1 MQDKLHI
8 YPLEKVLKWML
19 SEEKEGRIFGY
30 YNDLFFKPR
39 TNDPFKVERYNQL
52 LAAPLGI
59 AAGPHTQLSQNIVLS
74 WLFGARYIELKTV
87 QVLDEIEVAKPCI
100 DMYDEGYNCEW
111 SQELKIEES
120 LDQYI
125 DAWILLHILSDKFEY
140 DFETIFNISV
150 GYDFKGIKS
159 EKVDSFLRKMNDAS
173 NEIEGKIE
181 KLKKIYPRI
190 TNIKIPHEISNNVTL
205 STMHGCPPDEI
216 EAIAKHLMNEYKFH
230 TAVKLNP
237 TILGKEKL
245 REILNDRLGYKIT
258 IPDEAFEH
266 DLKFD
271 DAKNLINELINCA
284 EENNVEFG
292 LKLTNTLESLN
303 PSQMLPGDQKMV
315 YMSGRSLHPLTVNAA
330 ALLQNEYDGKLDLSF
345 SGGADAFNF
354 ADIVACNLTPVTV
367 CSDLLRPGG
376 YSRLPQYLSNLQ
388 AEMNKTNVSTIDE
401 FILNKSSNEDLQSAA
416 LENLNAYAES
426 VIDDNRYKKSFAKH
440 QNIKTNRELTE
451 LDCIHPPCVEACAID
466 QDVPEYLYHIGNK
479 NYSAAYETIV
489 RENPLPNITGMVCDH
504 LCQAKCTRMNI
515 DNSLLIRE
523 LKRFAAE
530 KESHHF
536 NKHPS
541 KNLDKKV
548 AVIGAGP
555 SGLSAAYFL
564 ALEGINV
571 EVFEAHGFGGG
582 MASSTIPKFRI
593 DDKLL
598 ELDVKNIE
606 SLGVKIHYN
615 RTITKNDFEEIRNK
629 FDFVY
634 LGIGAQKGKKLEVE
648 GEDSANVFDQI
659 IFLEKIKL
667 GEKISLGKS
676 AAVIGGGNSAMD
688 AARTAQRLV
697 SNGEGVTLLYRRT
710 INEMPADKEE
720 IEELIH
726 EGIKVVELTAPK
738 KIEKVDGKLRL
749 TCIKMK
755 LGDEDESGR
764 RRPVEIPNSDYV
776 LEFDSIIT
784 AIGQE
789 VDLDFL
795 PNNKLEVNPNTK
807 ETEIK
812 NVFAGGD
819 AVRGADSLINAM
831 GDGKDAAKIILSK
844 IKQEY
849 KALRPDLAKID
860 LRNYQHKL
868 SYRVYGKD
876 LQSIPL
882 EQRNSF
888 DLVNPVM
895 DEVAAVEEASRCLY
909 CDEICNIC
917 VSVCPN
923 LANVYYEI
931 APFKKRYPQ
940 IIFENGDYKITSWDK
955 FEVNQKYQIINI
967 NDFCNE
973 CGNCDTFCPTSGAP
987 YKVKPKFA
995 LSKES
1000 FDEINKGYLL
1010 EGNKLTYK
1018 ENNELHELVLNDEKL
1033 FYNDE
1038 YYESTFDL
1046 EMNPIYISK
1055 KFGHNKQLNTKKI
1068 IEMYYYLTN
1077 LKETFV
1083 NQQ

>member
-8 YPLEKVLKWML
+8 YPIDKVLKWIL
-19 SEEKEGRIFGY
+19 SEEKDGRIFGY
-30 YNDLFFKPR
+30 YNDLFFKPGS
-39 TNDPFKVERYNQL
+39 NDSFKGKRYNQSL
-52 LAAPLGI
+52 GTPLGV

-111 SQELKIEES
+111 SQELRIEES

-125 DAWILLHILSDKFEY
+125 DAWILLHILSDKFGY
-140 DFETIFNISV
+140 DLETIFNISV
-150 GYDFKGIKS
+150 GYDLKGIKS
-159 EKVDSFLRKMNDAS
+159 EKVDTFLRKMKDAS
-173 NEIEGKIE
+173 SEIEGKIE
-181 KLKKIYPRI
+181 KLKNIYPRI
-190 TNIKIPHEISNNVTL
+190 TEINIPHKISDNVTL

-216 EAIAKHLMNEYKFH
+216 EAIGKHLMNEYKFH

-245 REILNDRLGYKIT
+245 REILNGKLDYKIT

-266 DLKFD
+266 DLKFE
-271 DAKNLINELINCA
+271 DAKNLINELLNCA
-284 EENNVEFG
+284 EANNVEFG

-303 PSQMLPGDQKMV
+303 PSQMIPDDQKMV
-315 YMSGRSLHPLTVNAA
+315 YMSGRSLHPLTVNVA
-330 ALLQNEYDGKLDLSF
+330 ALLQNEYNGKLDLSF

-388 AEMNKTNVSTIDE
+388 NEMERVNASSIDE
-401 FILNKSSNEDLQSAA
+401 FIINKSSKDEYVSAA
-416 LENLNAYAES
+416 LENLNNYAEA
-426 VIDDNRYKKSFAKH
+426 VIKDDRYKKSFAKH
-440 QNIKTNRELTE
+440 QDIKTNRELTE

-466 QDVPEYLYHIGNK
+466 QDVPEYLHHIANAK
-479 NYSAAYETIV
+479 FSDAFDTIV

-530 KESHHF
+530 KESNHF
-536 NKHPS
+536 DKHSS
-541 KNLDKKV
+541 KSLGKKV

-564 ALEGINV
+564 ALEGVNL

-582 MASSTIPKFRI
+582 MVSSTIPKFRI
-593 DDKLL
+593 NDELM

-606 SLGVKIHYN
+606 SLGVKIHFN
-615 RTITKNDFEEIRNK
+615 HTITKDEFEEIKSK
-629 FDFVY
+629 FDFIY
-634 LGIGAQKGKKLEVE
+634 LAIGAQKGKKLEIE
-648 GEDSANVFDQI
+648 GEESEGVFDQI
-659 IFLEKIKL
+659 KFLEMIKL
-667 GEKISLGKS
+667 GEKINLGKS

-738 KIEKVDGKLRL
+738 KIEKIGDKLRL

-755 LGDEDESGR
+755 LGDEDDSGR
-764 RRPVEIPNSDYV
+764 RRPVEIPNSDYD

-789 VDLDFL
+789 VNLDFL
-795 PNNKLEVNPNTK
+795 PNKKLEINPNTK

-844 IKQEY
+844 IEQEY
-849 KALRPDLAKID
+849 NAAKPALVKIE
-860 LRNYQHKL
+860 LHEYQKKL
-868 SYRVYGKD
+868 SQRVYGKD

-895 DEVAAVEEASRCLY
+895 DEATAVEEASRCLY

-931 APFKKRYPQ
+931 VPFKKKYPQ
-940 IIFENGDYKITSWDK
+940 INFENGDYKVAGWDE

-1000 FDEINKGYLL
+1000 FDEI
-1010 EGNKLTYK
+1010 
-1018 ENNELHELVLNDEKL
+1018 
-1033 FYNDE
+1033 
-1038 YYESTFDL
+1038 
-1046 EMNPIYISK
+1046 SK
-1055 KFGHNKQLNTKKI
+1055 RIFT
-1068 IEMYYYLTN
+1068 
-1077 LKETFV
+1077 
-1083 NQQ
+1083 

>member
-8 YPLEKVLKWML
+8 YPIDKVLKWML
-19 SEEKEGRIFGY
+19 SEEKEGKIFGY
-30 YNDLFFKPR
+30 YIDLFFKPR
-39 TNDPFKVERYNQL
+39 INDPFKVERYNQP
-52 LAAPLGI
+52 LAAPLGV

-125 DAWILLHILSDKFEY
+125 DAWILLHILTDKFGY
-140 DFETIFNISV
+140 DYETIFNISV
-150 GYDFKGIKS
+150 GYDLKGIKS
-159 EKVDSFLRKMNDAS
+159 EKVDTFLRKMKDAS
-173 NEIEGKIE
+173 SEIEGRIE

-190 TNIKIPHEISNNVTL
+190 TEIKIPSEISNNVTL

-216 EAIAKHLMNEYKFH
+216 EAIAKHLMKDYKFQ
-230 TAVKLNP
+230 TTVKLNP
-237 TILGKEKL
+237 TILGKENL

-266 DLKFD
+266 DLKFN
-271 DAKNLINELINCA
+271 DAKSLINELLYYA
-284 EENNVEFG
+284 KENKVEFG

-303 PSQMLPGDQKMV
+303 PSQMLPDNQQMV

-330 ALLQNEYDGKLDLSF
+330 ALLQNEYNGKLGLSF

-376 YSRLPQYLSNLQ
+376 YSRLPQYLENLRG
-388 AEMNKTNVSTIDE
+388 EMEKVNASTVDE
-401 FILNKSSNEDLQSAA
+401 FVVDKSKKEEVQSAA
-416 LENLNAYAES
+416 LDNLNAYAEF
-426 VIDDNRYKKSFAKH
+426 VIKDNRYKKSFVKH

-479 NYSAAYETIV
+479 NFPAAYETIV

-536 NKHPS
+536 KKHPS

-564 ALEGINV
+564 ALEGV
-571 EVFEAHGFGGG
+571 EVEVYEAHGFGGG
-582 MASSTIPKFRI
+582 MVSSTIPKFRI

-598 ELDVKNIE
+598 EIDVKNIE

-615 RTITKNDFEEIRNK
+615 HTITKEEFDKIRNEY
-629 FDFVY
+629 DYVY
-634 LGIGAQKGKKLEVE
+634 LAIGAQKGKKLEVE
-648 GEDSANVFDQI
+648 GEESENVFDQI
-659 IFLEKIKL
+659 KFLEKIKL
-667 GEKISLGKS
+667 GEKINLGKS

-697 SNGEGVTLLYRRT
+697 KSGEGVTLLYRRT

-720 IEELIH
+720 IEELLH

-738 KIEKVDGKLRL
+738 RIEKVNDKLRL
-749 TCIKMK
+749 TCVKMK
-755 LGDEDESGR
+755 LGDEDDSGR
-764 RRPVEIPNSDYV
+764 RRPVEIPNSNYD

-795 PNNKLEVNPNTK
+795 PNKRLEVNPNTK

-831 GDGKDAAKIILSK
+831 GDGKNAAKVILSK
-844 IKQEY
+844 IEQEY
-849 KALRPDLAKID
+849 NSTKPNLAKIE
-860 LRNYQHKL
+860 LREYQHKL
-868 SYRVYGKD
+868 SQRVYGKD

-882 EQRNSF
+882 KQRNSF

-895 DEVAAVEEASRCLY
+895 DETSAVEEASRCLY
-909 CDEICNIC
+909 CDEVCNIC

-931 APFKKRYPQ
+931 TPFKKKYPQ
-940 IIFENGDYKITSWDK
+940 INYENGKYKVIGWDE

-973 CGNCDTFCPTSGAP
+973 CGNCDTFCPTAGAP
-987 YKVKPKFA
+987 YKVKLKFA

-1010 EGNKLTYK
+1010 EGNKLIYK
-1018 ENNELHELVLNDEKL
+1018 EDTEIHQLGFSDNQI
-1033 FYNDE
+1033 FYNDK
-1038 YYESTFDL
+1038 YFESTFDS
-1046 EMNPIYISK
+1046 EMNPIKVSK
-1055 KFGHNKQLNTKKI
+1055 KYDHNQQLNTKKI
-1068 IEMYYYLTN
+1068 IEMYYYLVN
-1077 LKETFV
+1077 LEKTFV

>member
-8 YPLEKVLKWML
+8 YPIEKVLKWML

-30 YNDLFFKPR
+30 YNDLFFNPR
-39 TNDPFKVERYNQL
+39 TNDPFKVERYEQP
-52 LAAPLGI
+52 LATPLGV

-125 DAWILLHILSDKFEY
+125 DAWILLHILTDKFGY

-150 GYDFKGIKS
+150 GYDLKGIKS
-159 EKVDSFLRKMNDAS
+159 EKVDSFLRNMNDAS
-173 NEIEGKIE
+173 SEIEGKIE
-181 KLKKIYPRI
+181 KLKNIYPRI
-190 TNIKIPHEISNNVTL
+190 TEINISHKISDNVTL

-258 IPDEAFEH
+258 IPNEAFEH
-266 DLKFD
+266 DLKFG
-271 DAKNLINELINCA
+271 DAKNLINELLNCA
-284 EENNVEFG
+284 EENKVEFG

-303 PSQMLPGDQKMV
+303 PSQMLPDDQKMV
-315 YMSGRSLHPLTVNAA
+315 YMSGRSLHPLTVNVA
-330 ALLQNEYDGKLDLSF
+330 ALLQNEYKGKLDLSF

-354 ADIVACNLTPVTV
+354 VDIVACNLTPVTV
-367 CSDLLRPGG
+367 CSDLLKPGG
-376 YSRLPQYLSNLQ
+376 YSRLPQYLENLRI
-388 AEMNKTNVSTIDE
+388 EMEKVNASTVDE
-401 FILNKSSNEDLQSAA
+401 FIINKSNKNDFQSAV
-416 LENLNAYAES
+416 LENLNTYAEF
-426 VIDDNRYKKSFAKH
+426 VINDNRYKKSFAKN

-451 LDCIHPPCVEACAID
+451 LDCIHPPCVQACAID
-466 QDVPEYLYHIGNK
+466 QDVPEYLYNIANEK
-479 NYSAAYETIV
+479 FNAAYETIV

-536 NKHPS
+536 KKHPS

-564 ALEGINV
+564 ALEGV
-571 EVFEAHGFGGG
+571 EVEVYEAHGFGGG
-582 MASSTIPKFRI
+582 MVSSTIPRFRI

-598 ELDVKNIE
+598 ELDVINIE

-615 RTITKNDFEEIRNK
+615 HTINKKEFGQIRN
-629 FDFVY
+629 DYDYIY
-634 LGIGAQKGKKLEVE
+634 LAIGAQKGKKLEIE
-648 GEDSANVFDQI
+648 GEESDNVFDQI
-659 IFLEKIKL
+659 KFLEKIKL
-667 GEKISLGKS
+667 GEKMNLGKS

-697 SNGEGVTLLYRRT
+697 NGGEGVTLLYRRT

-738 KIEKVDGKLRL
+738 RIEKVDDKLRL
-749 TCIKMK
+749 TCVKMK
-755 LGDEDESGR
+755 LGDEDDSGR
-764 RRPVEIPNSDYV
+764 RRPAEIPNSDYD

-795 PNNKLEVNPNTK
+795 PNKNLEINPNTK
-807 ETEIK
+807 ETEIE

-831 GDGKDAAKIILSK
+831 GDGKDAAKIILSR
-844 IKQEY
+844 IEQEY
-849 KALRPDLAKID
+849 NSTKPNLAKIE
-860 LRNYQHKL
+860 LREYQHKL
-868 SYRVYGKD
+868 SQRVYGKD

-895 DEVAAVEEASRCLY
+895 DETSAVEEASRCLY
-909 CDEICNIC
+909 CDEVCNIC

-931 APFKKRYPQ
+931 SPFKKKFPK
-940 IIFENGDYKITSWDK
+940 INFENGDYKITSWDE

-1000 FDEINKGYLL
+1000 FDEISKGYLM
-1010 EGNKLTYK
+1010 EENKLTYK
-1018 ENNELHELVLNDEKL
+1018 EDNEISELVFNDNEILYSDKYFEL
-1033 FYNDE
+1033 
-1038 YYESTFDL
+1038 TFDL
-1046 EMNPIYISK
+1046 EMNPINIDK
-1055 KFGHNKQLNTKKI
+1055 KFNHNKQLNTKRI
-1068 IEMYYYLTN
+1068 IEMYYYLVN
-1077 LKETFV
+1077 LEKTFV

>member
-39 TNDPFKVERYNQL
+39 IDDTFKVERYNQP
-52 LAAPLGI
+52 LAAPLGV

-125 DAWILLHILSDKFEY
+125 DAWILLHILCDKFQY

-150 GYDFKGIKS
+150 GYDLKGIKS
-159 EKVDSFLRKMNDAS
+159 EKVDSFLRKLKNAS
-173 NEIEGKIE
+173 NEIGGKIE

-190 TNIKIPHEISNNVTL
+190 TDIKIPHEISNNVTL

-245 REILNDRLGYKIT
+245 REILNEKLGYKIT

-266 DLKFD
+266 DLKFN
-271 DAKNLINELINCA
+271 DAKNLINELLNCA
-284 EENNVEFG
+284 QANNVEFG

-303 PSQMLPGDQKMV
+303 PSQMLPNDQKMV
-315 YMSGRSLHPLTVNAA
+315 YMSGRSLHPLTVNVA
-330 ALLQNEYDGKLDLSF
+330 ALLQNEYQGKLDLSF

-376 YSRLPQYLSNLQ
+376 YSRLQQYLSNLRS
-388 AEMNKTNVSTIDE
+388 EMNKVNVSTIDE
-401 FILNKSSNEDLQSAA
+401 LILSKNSKEDLQSAA
-416 LENLNAYAES
+416 LENLNTYAES
-426 VIDDNRYKKSFAKH
+426 VINDGRYKKSFAKH

-451 LDCIHPPCVEACAID
+451 LDCIHPPCIEACAID
-466 QDVPEYLYHIGNK
+466 QDVPEYLYHISNK
-479 NYSAAYETIV
+479 DYSAAYKTIV

-515 DNSLLIRE
+515 DNSILIRE

-530 KESHHF
+530 KESNHF
-536 NKHPS
+536 DKHSS
-541 KNLDKKV
+541 KILNKKV

-555 SGLSAAYFL
+555 SGLSVAYFL

-606 SLGVKIHYN
+606 SLGVKIHFN
-615 RTITKNDFEEIRNK
+615 HTITKDNFDEIRKK

-634 LGIGAQKGKKLEVE
+634 LGIGARKGKKLEIE
-648 GEDSANVFDQI
+648 GEENENVFDQI
-659 IFLEKIKL
+659 EFLEKIKL
-667 GEKISLGKS
+667 GEKVSLGKS

-697 SNGEGVTLLYRRT
+697 NSSEGVTLLYRRT

-795 PNNKLEVNPNTK
+795 PNKKLEVNPYTK

-844 IKQEY
+844 IEREY
-849 KALRPDLAKID
+849 KALKPDLAKID
-860 LRNYQHKL
+860 LKNYQHKL
-868 SYRVYGKD
+868 SHRVYGKD

-895 DEVAAVEEASRCLY
+895 DEATAVEEASRCLY

-931 APFKKRYPQ
+931 APFKKKYPQ
-940 IIFENGDYKITSWDK
+940 INFENGDYKITSWDE

-973 CGNCDTFCPTSGAP
+973 CGNCDTFCPTGGAP

-995 LSKES
+995 LSKDS
-1000 FDEINKGYLL
+1000 FDEISKGYLL
-1010 EGNKLTYK
+1010 EGNKLIYK
-1018 ENNELHELVLNDEKL
+1018 EDDEIRELIFNDDKL
-1033 FYNDE
+1033 LYNDKH
-1038 YYESTFDL
+1038 YESTFDL
-1046 EMNPIYISK
+1046 ELNPIYISK
-1055 KFGHNKQLNTKKI
+1055 KYDHNKQLNTKKI
-1068 IEMYYYLTN
+1068 IEMYYYLIN
-1077 LKETFV
+1077 LENTFV